1 VISAP
6 SISWIPPT
14 TVAADIGQEGEAE
27 GGWEGG
33 RDGMREG
40 GGRMEQKGQGGA
52 NARGLGIGAAEGGRR
67 PENGLG
73 VERMGAGRERAG
85 GVSKSRE
92 VRVVDMKTVVL
103 TLSGPKTAEYLAKVS
118 KVPPKVFLYCTC
130 TRALTP

>member
-1 VISAP
+1 M
-6 SISWIPPT
+6 
-14 TVAADIGQEGEAE
+14 GR
-27 GGWEGG
+27 WE
-33 RDGMREG
+33 RWD
-40 GGRMEQKGQGGA
+40 
-52 NARGLGIGAAEGGRR
+52 EGGRR
-67 PENGLG
+67 EDGA
-73 VERMGAGRERAG
+73 EGAGRERAG